1 MRLALPRGS
10 PAPSEQR
17 RAMTLFPTGIKP
29 ILAEDQ
35 RSEQWRCGYEFV
47 VVGPRN
53 LMCGRRSY
61 WTKAAGVRG
70 AVLGKGRRR
79 YWRSAK
85 IDMALAGD
93 SMAAFRALSD
103 AGYLSS
109 ETMRKEVWET
119 MRYKVDEQEN
129 KQKRNRAFADV
140 RGAPASHTPLA
151 VKSWNM

>member
-1 MRLALPRGS
+1 MRLALPRGN

-29 ILAEDQ
+29 ILAEHQ

-61 WTKAAGVRG
+61 WTKAAGARG

-93 SMAAFRALSD
+93 SMAAFRALSECGLLVLRD
-103 AGYLSS
+103 GAEGGVGDN
-109 ETMRKEVWET
+109 EVQS
-119 MRYKVDEQEN
+119 RRAREQA
-129 KQKRNRAFADV
+129 KRNRAFADV